1 MYTAKISNESMIKMQ
16 YYKREVMM
24 IAQLGVDG
32 NYPMAVTYGRLVD
45 KITFF
50 SEYLREGES

>member
-1 MYTAKISNESMIKMQ
+1 
-16 YYKREVMM
+16 MM

-32 NYPMAVTYGRLVD
+32 NCAMAVTYGRLVD

-50 SEYLREGES
+50 SEYLRSNDSHDSNATLLPSP